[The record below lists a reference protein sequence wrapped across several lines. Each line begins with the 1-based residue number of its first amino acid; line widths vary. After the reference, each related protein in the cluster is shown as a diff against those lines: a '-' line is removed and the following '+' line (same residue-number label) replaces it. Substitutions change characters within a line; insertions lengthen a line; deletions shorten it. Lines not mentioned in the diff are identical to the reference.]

1 MKSGITPRAYRTRAT
16 LSRGRLEQAAREWL
30 YRAYVAIPRPRTITV
45 LVRGVVQ
52 SVALQ
57 DHQDLRGYMTE
68 YTVQGFTQELVS
80 PRPGGAMTQLE
91 FANLRAPWNGK
102 HPH

>member
-1 MKSGITPRAYRTRAT
+1 
-16 LSRGRLEQAAREWL
+16 
-30 YRAYVAIPRPRTITV
+30 
-45 LVRGVVQ
+45 
-52 SVALQ
+52 
-57 DHQDLRGYMTE
+57 MTE
-68 YTVQGFTQELVS
+68 YTVQGFIQELVS